1 MALFSKTEID
11 VLRESVRKAMLV
23 PIEDPLELQDQ
34 VSVAE
39 SKSSSRD
46 QLKLALRIWT
56 AAGKFIRSQCNKGR
70 VIDTCA
76 FGTFAKAS
84 TIGVKTADADSYYV
98 YCAGP
103 NSAFTTCENT

>member
-11 VLRESVRKAMLV
+11 VLRESVRKAVLTAV
-23 PIEDPLELQDQ
+23 EDPFEALDNVP
-34 VSVAE
+34 VSEPAG
-39 SKSSSRD
+39 SRPA
-46 QLKLALRIWT
+46 QFKLALRIWT
-56 AAGKFIRSQCNKGR
+56 AAGKYIRSQCNKGR

-84 TIGVKTADADSYYV
+84 AIGVKTADADSYYV

-103 NSAFTTCENT
+103 NSAFTSQENL